1 MTFLRSVPSDLD
13 DRALKPLRYG
23 ALMPLRRPQA
33 DRVCSPVVS
42 AILFFARGLVA
53 TLLQALIALI
63 AAAAVP
69 SLPMATAQDAGQA
82 FGPAAVVPLVEQ
94 QPPAK
99 LIVDPLSAEQLARGR
114 VLIQYRVENLRIVP
128 VFGPNALAV
137 SPRIG
142 HLHVIVDDAPWYW
155 LDASG
160 EPVVVN
166 GLGSGPHKV
175 KIVLADANHRP
186 LDQAVVEFVVPHGDA
201 ANSAR

>member
-1 MTFLRSVPSDLD
+1 M
-13 DRALKPLRYG
+13 KH
-23 ALMPLRRPQA
+23 
-33 DRVCSPVVS
+33 
-42 AILFFARGLVA
+42 
-53 TLLQALIALI
+53 ALIALV
-63 AAAAVP
+63 AATAVP
-69 SLPMATAQDAGQA
+69 SLPAAMAQDARRTL
-82 FGPAAVVPLVEQ
+82 GPAAVVPLVEQ
-94 QPPAK
+94 QPPAR
-99 LIVDPLSAEQLARGR
+99 LIVDPPPADQLAQGR
-114 VLIQYRVENLRIVP
+114 VLIQYRAENLRIVP

-186 LDQAVVEFVVPHGDA
+186 LDQAVVEFVVPRGDA